1 MKLLAF
7 EEASLDTATPA
18 ETRRKELGAFL
29 RSRRERAVRA
39 DYDLPPVGRGRTVGL
54 RREEVAFLSGVSVT
68 WYTWLEQGRDI
79 HPSRQVL
86 DAVAVNLRLSAP
98 EHDYILG
105 LSGFAPAPREVPGT
119 PEPVP
124 EHVQHLLD
132 ALDPSPAFAVTSTWD
147 IGAWNSGYEALFPGI
162 ATVPARDRNLLRL
175 TFTDPYVRGML
186 PDWEVTV
193 RSFLAD
199 YRAEAG
205 SHADRAAHVELV
217 TRLREDSADFARAW
231 DDHEVRRFAS
241 RARTFLHP
249 VAGRLDFEQHQL
261 VPADAPT
268 LHIVAYLPAPGSD
281 TGERMARLVGSG
293 TDRRA
298 GLRTVADPRGTGG

>member
-1 MKLLAF
+1 MADGRGADRH
-7 EEASLDTATPA
+7 EDRGPIEAP
-18 ETRRKELGAFL
+18 RRELGAFL
-29 RSRRERAVRA
+29 RKKRERAVRA
-39 DYDLPPVGRGRTVGL
+39 DYGLPPVGRGRTEGL
-54 RREEVAFLSGVSVT
+54 RREEIAFLSGVSVT

-79 HPSRQVL
+79 NPSRQVL
-86 DAVAVNLRLSAP
+86 DAVAVNLRLTVP

-105 LSGFAPAPREVPGT
+105 LSGFAPAPRAFAAV

-124 EHVQHLLD
+124 DHVQHLLD
-132 ALDPSPAFAVTSTWD
+132 ALDPAPAFAVTSTWD
-147 IGAWNSGYEALFPGI
+147 IGAWNRGYEALFPGI
-162 ATVPARDRNLLRL
+162 ATVPAKDRNLLRL

-186 PDWEVTV
+186 PDWEITV

-205 SHADRAAHVELV
+205 SHADRDAHVELI
-217 TRLREDSADFARAW
+217 TRLRQDSADFARAW

-261 VPADAPT
+261 VPSDAPT
-268 LHIVAYLPAPGSD
+268 LHVVAYLPAPGSD
-281 TGERMARLVGSG
+281 TGARMAELIVRQAAI
-293 TDRRA
+293 R
-298 GLRTVADPRGTGG
+298 

>member
-1 MKLLAF
+1 MDVNA
-7 EEASLDTATPA
+7 A
-18 ETRRKELGAFL
+18 EVRRKELGAFL
-29 RSRRERAVRA
+29 RARRERAVRA
-39 DYDLPPVGRGRTVGL
+39 DYGLPPVGRGRTVGL

-79 HPSRQVL
+79 NPSRHVL

-98 EHDYILG
+98 EHDYVLG
-105 LSGFAPAPREVPGT
+105 LSGYAPAPREAAPG

-124 EHVQHLLD
+124 DHVQHLLH
-132 ALDPSPAFAVTSTWD
+132 ALDPAPAFAVTSTWD
-147 IGAWNSGYEALFPGI
+147 IGAWNRGYEALFPGI
-162 ATVPARDRNLLRL
+162 ATVPVRDRNLLRL

-205 SHADRAAHVELV
+205 SHADRAAHLELI
-217 TRLREDSADFARAW
+217 TRLRRDSEDFARAW

-261 VPADAPT
+261 VPSDAPT
-268 LHIVAYLPAPGSD
+268 LHIVAYLPAPGSG
-281 TGERMARLVGSG
+281 TRERMEKLVEGRPPRRLGP
-293 TDRRA
+293 
-298 GLRTVADPRGTGG
+298 GLELE